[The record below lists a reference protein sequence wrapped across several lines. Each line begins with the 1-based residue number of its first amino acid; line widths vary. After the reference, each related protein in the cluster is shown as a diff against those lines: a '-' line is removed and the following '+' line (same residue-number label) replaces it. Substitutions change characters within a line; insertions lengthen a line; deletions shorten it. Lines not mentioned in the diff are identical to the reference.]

1 MSARV
6 DELTFYEEETI
17 LKYFFVAFSFSVVGA
32 YALAQSTCMTRCEE
46 VFGFGSSHCPKMCKE
61 HPDGLKRK
69 KTERPA
75 VEGSSASAAVT
86 SASQAGISEPKGTSK
101 EKKDETSTS
110 AQVHQNNQSKEK
122 L

>member
-1 MSARV
+1 M
-6 DELTFYEEETI
+6 
-17 LKYFFVAFSFSVVGA
+17 KYFLVAFSFSLVGT

-69 KTERPA
+69 KTEKPG

-86 SASQAGISEPKGTSK
+86 SASQAVTSEPKATSK
-101 EKKDETSTS
+101 EKKDETPTA
-110 AQVHQNNQSKEK
+110 AQHNHNNQSKEK